1 MEKRKPHYN
10 LDLVKKLLNKKATR
24 LVRDIALQNAMSVGY
39 EDLSAILSVI
49 NNLCSHHF
57 YKSMTSE
64 MNHKLWQ
71 DVYKYVDEEKK
82 LYIKVQ
88 LTINSDKAVLIQ
100 FKRDTG
106 GDN

>member
-1 MEKRKPHYN
+1 MEKRKPHYD
-10 LDLVKKLLNKKATR
+10 LALVKKLLNKKTTR
-24 LVRDIALQNAMSVGY
+24 IVRDIALQNAMSVGY

-64 MNHKLWQ
+64 MNHKLWH
-71 DVYKYVDEEKK
+71 DVYKYADDENK

-88 LTINSDKAVLIQ
+88 LTISGDRAVLIQ

-106 GDN
+106 GDD